1 MDKKKAALL
10 ASVAFAAA
18 LSGCGGSAGY
28 KDGTY
33 TARSAE
39 YISGSEAEEE
49 SEANG
54 YGEVEITISGGAV
67 TDCKFSTFQLDGTP
81 KDEDYGKVD
90 GEIKNRD
97 FYNKAQ
103 RARAACDNY
112 AQQLKAKGSLD
123 EVDAIS
129 GATINYNEF
138 KEAASAALRQAEE

>member
-1 MDKKKAALL
+1 MRRIILAAAAL
-10 ASVAFAAA
+10 AFAASLA
-18 LSGCGGSAGY
+18 ACGSVSYEDGEY
-28 KDGTY
+28 KG
-33 TARSAE
+33 RSAE
-39 YISGSEAEEE
+39 YISDTASEEE

-54 YGEVEITISGGAV
+54 YGEIEIKIEGGKI

-112 AQQLKAKGSLD
+112 AEQLKTKGSID
-123 EVDAIS
+123 EVDAVS

-138 KEAASAALRQAEE
+138 KEAAAAALKEAEKK

>member
-1 MDKKKAALL
+1 MHRKTMLCTALAA
-10 ASVAFAAA
+10 VFFV
-18 LSGCGGSAGY
+18 GCGSGANY

-33 TARSAE
+33 TSRSAE
-39 YISGSEAEEE
+39 YISGSEDEEE

-54 YGEVEITISGGAV
+54 YGEIEITISGGAI
-67 TDCKFSTFQLDGTP
+67 TECKFATYQLDGTP

-123 EVDAIS
+123 AVDAIS
-129 GATINYNEF
+129 GATINYDEF
-138 KEAASAALRQAEE
+138 KEAASAALKQAEE

>member
-1 MDKKKAALL
+1 MKKYVLTAL
-10 ASVAFAAA
+10 VMTAAA
-18 LSGCGGSAGY
+18 LTGCGGASY

-39 YISGSEAEEE
+39 YISDAASEEE

-54 YGEVEITISGGAV
+54 YGEVEITVSGGKI
-67 TDCKFSTFQLDGTP
+67 TDCKFSTYQLDGTP
-81 KDEDYGKVD
+81 KDEDYGKKD

-112 AQQLKAKGSLD
+112 AAQLKAKGSVD
-123 EVDAIS
+123 EVDAVS

-138 KEAASAALRQAEE
+138 KEAATAALKQAEE

>member
-1 MDKKKAALL
+1 MLTALCVSLAAILT
-10 ASVAFAAA
+10 
-18 LSGCGGSAGY
+18 GCGGVSY

-39 YISGSEAEEE
+39 YISDTDLEEE

-54 YGEVEITISGGAV
+54 YGEVEITISGGKI
-67 TDCKFSTFQLDGTP
+67 TDCKFSTYQLDGTP
-81 KDEDYGKVD
+81 KDEDYGKKD
-90 GEIKNRD
+90 GEVKNRD

-112 AQQLKAKGSLD
+112 ASQLTAKGAVD
-123 EVDAIS
+123 KVDAIS

-138 KEAASAALRQAEE
+138 KEAASAALKQAEE

>member
-1 MDKKKAALL
+1 MKAKKIMLLTAVVSAA
-10 ASVAFAAA
+10 V
-18 LSGCGGSAGY
+18 LSGCGGSVSY

-33 TARSAE
+33 TARRAE
-39 YISGSEAEEE
+39 YISSDEEEEE

-67 TDCKFSTFQLDGTP
+67 SDCKFATYQLDGTP
-81 KDEDYGKVD
+81 KDEDYGKKD

-123 EVDAIS
+123 EVDAVS

-138 KEAASAALRQAEE
+138 KEAASAALKQAEE

>member
-1 MDKKKAALL
+1 MKKYVLTAL
-10 ASVAFAAA
+10 VMTAAA
-18 LSGCGGSAGY
+18 LTGCGGARY

-39 YISGSEAEEE
+39 YISDAVSEEE

-54 YGEVEITISGGAV
+54 YGEVEITVSGGKI
-67 TDCKFSTFQLDGTP
+67 TDCKFSTYQLDGTP
-81 KDEDYGKVD
+81 KDEDYGKKD

-112 AQQLKAKGSLD
+112 AAQLKAKGSVD
-123 EVDAIS
+123 EVDAVS

-138 KEAASAALRQAEE
+138 KEAATAALKQAEE

>member
-1 MDKKKAALL
+1 MKRILITALCL
-10 ASVAFAAA
+10 SSAAA
-18 LSGCGGSAGY
+18 LTACGGKTY

-39 YISGSEAEEE
+39 YISDAASEEE
-49 SEANG
+49 GEANG
-54 YGEVEITISGGAV
+54 YGEIEITISGGKITA
-67 TDCKFSTFQLDGTP
+67 CKFATYQLDGTP
-81 KDEDYGKVD
+81 KDEDYGKKD

-112 AQQLKAKGSLD
+112 ASQLTAKG
-123 EVDAIS
+123 EVEKVDAIS

-138 KEAASAALRQAEE
+138 KEAASAALKQAEE

>member
-1 MDKKKAALL
+1 MKAKKAALL
-10 ASVAFAAA
+10 ASVIFAAA
-18 LSGCGGSAGY
+18 LSGCGGGARY

-39 YISGSEAEEE
+39 YISSDEAEEE

-54 YGEVEITISGGAV
+54 YGEVEITISGGSV

-81 KDEDYGKVD
+81 KDEDYGKVE

-123 EVDAIS
+123 QVDAIS

-138 KEAASAALRQAEE
+138 KEAASAALKQAEE

>member
-1 MDKKKAALL
+1 MDKKKVALL

-54 YGEVEITISGGAV
+54 YGEIEITISGGSV

>member
-1 MDKKKAALL
+1 MKRIALTAA
-10 ASVAFAAA
+10 AVMFAAA
-18 LSGCGGSAGY
+18 LTACGSVSY

-39 YISGSEAEEE
+39 YISDNTAEEE

-54 YGEVEITISGGAV
+54 YGEIEITISGGKI
-67 TDCKFSTFQLDGTP
+67 TDCKFSTYQLDGTP
-81 KDEDYGKVD
+81 KDEDYGKVN
-90 GEIKNRD
+90 GEVKNRD

-112 AQQLKAKGSLD
+112 ATQLKTKGSLD
-123 EVDAIS
+123 EVDAVS

-138 KEAASAALRQAEE
+138 KDAAEAALGQAEE

>member
-1 MDKKKAALL
+1 MTFRRILPAVMTAAL
-10 ASVAFAAA
+10 A
-18 LSGCGGSAGY
+18 LTACGSASY
-28 KDGTY
+28 KDGEY

-39 YISGSEAEEE
+39 YISDQASEEE

-54 YGEVEITISGGAV
+54 YGEITIKIEGGRI

-81 KDEDYGKVD
+81 KDENYGKVD
-90 GEIKNRD
+90 GEVKNRD

-112 AQQLKAKGSLD
+112 AEQLKSKGSID

-138 KEAASAALRQAEE
+138 KEAAANALDKAKE

>member
-1 MDKKKAALL
+1 MKKKKAVIIA
-10 ASVAFAAA
+10 VIFAAA
-18 LSGCGGSAGY
+18 LSGCGGSASY

-39 YISGSEAEEE
+39 YISSNEAEEE

-54 YGEVEITISGGAV
+54 YGEVEITISGGSV

-81 KDEDYGKVD
+81 KDEDYGKVE

-123 EVDAIS
+123 RVDAIS

-138 KEAASAALRQAEE
+138 KEAASAALKQAEE